1 MPFALRLLTRDL
13 RSGELLA
20 LLFALIISVTTVTS
34 ISLFIDRLAL
44 SFEQESANLLAADRL
59 ISSDDPIPGQWQQK
73 AEHLSLQQA
82 SRVGFRTMLFAGDA
96 LQLSQISAVTDT
108 YPLKGQFLID
118 RSLFG
123 KGDAYSGS
131 PKKGNIWL
139 SSRLASLLNI
149 SLGEQ
154 VEVGET
160 TLTVS
165 QYLVRDP
172 GSTGSNFAISP
183 RAVMNQ
189 ADLAATQVIIPGSR
203 VNYALLLAGQREAL
217 TEFESWVT
225 PQLSEGQRWRTP
237 IQKGERIGDTI

>member
-1 MPFALRLLTRDL
+1 M
-13 RSGELLA
+13 
-20 LLFALIISVTTVTS
+20 LFALIISVTTVTS

-73 AEHLSLQQA
+73 AERLSLQQA

-149 SLGEQ
+149 SLSEQ
-154 VEVGET
+154 VEVGCVEG
-160 TLTVS
+160 
-165 QYLVRDP
+165 LV
-172 GSTGSNFAISP
+172 
-183 RAVMNQ
+183 AV
-189 ADLAATQVIIPGSR
+189 GK
-203 VNYALLLAGQREAL
+203 LL
-217 TEFESWVT
+217 
-225 PQLSEGQRWRTP
+225 
-237 IQKGERIGDTI
+237 